1 MKKCMVIAALTIVTL
16 SCVKQSTSEKIAQ
29 RINRIENSLT
39 EQRIFNL
46 EEGKIEFEL
55 MDSLFL
61 PSIAQLDNPKTLA
74 ERMEHYRVP
83 GVSIAV
89 INNYNIEWAKG
100 YGIMDVNTGAPVT
113 IGTIFEAASTSKLL
127 TAVLALHFVEM
138 GLIELDT
145 NVNHYLKSWQVPEN
159 EFTENEKVT
168 LRLLLTHQAGLP
180 GTNYSRD
187 ESMDYPTLIIVLN
200 GELPAINKAAIP
212 EFVPGSRWQ
221 YSNIGYNVIQLL
233 LEDISGKSFQQIAKE
248 IIFDPLKMTNST
260 FTYPLDPEKRKRE
273 AMPHDEEGNSRKPV
287 MHLTAL
293 AHGGLTTT
301 PTDLAKFII
310 ELMLSYQGKSD
321 KILSQ
326 EMAMQLFTRQ
336 CDIDKEQFPLPF
348 DEGLGV
354 FMMGEGKD
362 LLFTHPGNNYPGLNC
377 WPIGWPELGTGAV
390 IMGNSGMYGRLNL
403 EIITA
408 INKEYND

>member
-16 SCVKQSTSEKIAQ
+16 SCVKQSTSEKVTQ
-29 RINRIENSLT
+29 RINRIENNLT
-39 EQRIFNL
+39 EQRILNL

-61 PSIAQLDNPKTLA
+61 PSIAQLANPMSLA
-74 ERMEHYRVP
+74 ERMENYKVP

-89 INNYNIEWAKG
+89 INNYKIEWAKG
-100 YGIMDVNTGAPVT
+100 YGIMDINTGLPVT
-113 IGTIFEAASTSKLL
+113 TETIFEAASTSKLL
-127 TAVLALHFVEM
+127 TALLALNFIEK

-159 EFTENEKVT
+159 EFTAHEKVT
-168 LRLLLTHQAGLP
+168 LRRLLTHQSGIP
-180 GTNYSRD
+180 GTNYSHD
-187 ESMDYPTLIIVLN
+187 KSMDYPTLINVLN
-200 GELPAINKAAIP
+200 GELPAINNPAIP
-212 EFVPGSRWQ
+212 EYVPGSRWQ
-221 YSNIGYNVIQLL
+221 YSNIGYNVIQLV
-233 LEDISGKSFQQIAKE
+233 LEDVSGKTFQQIAEE
-248 IIFDPLKMTNST
+248 IIFEPLEMSNST
-260 FTYPLDPEKRKRE
+260 FAYPLDPEKRKRE
-273 AMPHDEEGNSRKPV
+273 AMPHDEEGNSRKPA

-326 EMAMQLFTRQ
+326 EMAMHLFTKQ
-336 CDIDKEQFPLPF
+336 CEIDKEQFPLPF

-354 FMMGEGKD
+354 FLMGEGKD

-377 WPIGWPELGTGAV
+377 WPIGWPERGTGAV

>member
-1 MKKCMVIAALTIVTL
+1 MVIALLTLITL
-16 SCVKQSTSEKIAQ
+16 SCVEQSANEKIAQ
-29 RINRIENSLT
+29 RIHRIENGLT

-55 MDSLFL
+55 MDSMFI
-61 PSIAQLDNPKTLA
+61 PSVTQLDNPKTLA
-74 ERMEHYRVP
+74 ERMEHYKVP
-83 GVSIAV
+83 GVNIAV
-89 INNYNIEWAKG
+89 INNFNIEWAKG
-100 YGIMDVNTGAPVT
+100 YGTMDVNTGAPVT
-113 IGTIFEAASTSKLL
+113 TETIFEAASTSKLL

-168 LRLLLTHQAGLP
+168 LRRLLTHQSGLP
-180 GTNYSRD
+180 GTNYSHD
-187 ESMDYPTLIIVLN
+187 ENMDYPTLINVLN
-200 GELPAINKAAIP
+200 GELPAINEPAIP
-212 EFVPGSRWQ
+212 EFVPGSQWQ
-221 YSNIGYNVIQLL
+221 YSNIGYNVIQLM
-233 LEDISGKSFQQIAKE
+233 LEDVSGKPFQQIAGE
-248 IIFDPLKMTNST
+248 IIFDPLDMTNST

-273 AMPHDEEGNSRKPV
+273 AMPHDEEGNSRQPA

-310 ELMLSYQGKSD
+310 ELMLSYQGKSN

-326 EMAMQLFTRQ
+326 EMTIQLFTKQ
-336 CDIDKEQFPLPF
+336 CDIDTEQFPLPF

-354 FMMGEGKD
+354 FLMGEGKD
-362 LLFTHPGNNYPGLNC
+362 LLFTHPGNNSPGLNC
-377 WPIGWPELGTGAV
+377 WPVGWPERGTGAV

>member
-29 RINRIENSLT
+29 RIHRIENNLT

-89 INNYNIEWAKG
+89 INNYNIEWANG
-100 YGIMDVNTGAPVT
+100 YGIMDGNTGAPVT

-145 NVNHYLKSWQVPEN
+145 NVNHYLKSWQVLEN
-159 EFTENEKVT
+159 EFTENKKVT

-187 ESMDYPTLIIVLN
+187 ESMDYPTLINVLN

-233 LEDISGKSFQQIAKE
+233 LEDISGKSFQQITKE
-248 IIFDPLKMTNST
+248 IIFDPLKMANST
-260 FTYPLDPEKRKRE
+260 FTYPLDPEKRKHE

-326 EMAMQLFTRQ
+326 GMAIQLFTRQ

-377 WPIGWPELGTGAV
+377 WPIGWPERGTGAV